1 MTRQEKSTL
10 RLCQLREPRD
20 ARRLLTKLVGEITA
34 GPERLSGVAGA
45 RGGAAEPSRTQTLLS
60 ASRKT
65 FAHIGKTPHTHRA
78 SRLSPRKAARPRYG
92 AVRHGSSSSCGAPKA
107 SSGGSV
113 PDVPAH
119 TAPRGAGIRRSRT
132 GAPRAARGVR
142 RCAASRTAPCY
153 ATACCAVP
161 CCAIARRAVP
171 CYNMPYCAAPQCHA
185 TPYYPTLYCTLRTGP
200 HHPAPNR
207 ALPPDC
213 RVRLRR
219 PRARSSVRRG
229 CSSLHKGL

>member
-78 SRLSPRKAARPRYG
+78 SRLSPQKAARPRSAASSERGPALRCEPNCAVLCYSMLCRAMLCYSTPCCAVLCPAITCRTVPCHSAMPRRTTRRCTARSVPYRTVRCHTIPCG
-92 AVRHGSSSSCGAPKA
+92 AVRCRPPGRA
-107 SSGGSV
+107 S
-113 PDVPAH
+113 
-119 TAPRGAGIRRSRT
+119 RGAAAAHAARSR
-132 GAPRAARGVR
+132 
-142 RCAASRTAPCY
+142 SRPWTI
-153 ATACCAVP
+153 CCAVGF
-161 CCAIARRAVP
+161 ASITSAS
-171 CYNMPYCAAPQCHA
+171 Q
-185 TPYYPTLYCTLRTGP
+185 
-200 HHPAPNR
+200 
-207 ALPPDC
+207 
-213 RVRLRR
+213 
-219 PRARSSVRRG
+219 
-229 CSSLHKGL
+229 

>member
-92 AVRHGSSSSCGAPKA
+92 TVRHGSSSSCGAPKA

-119 TAPRGAGIRRSRT
+119 TAPRGAGSAAAAPERREQREGS
-132 GAPRAARGVR
+132 GAALRAELR
-142 RCAASRTAPCY
+142 RAMLQH
-153 ATACCAVP
+153 AVP
-161 CCAIARRAVP
+161 CHAV
-171 CYNMPYCAAPQCHA
+171 
-185 TPYYPTLYCTLRTGP
+185 L
-200 HHPAPNR
+200 
-207 ALPPDC
+207 
-213 RVRLRR
+213 
-219 PRARSSVRRG
+219 
-229 CSSLHKGL
+229 

>member
-92 AVRHGSSSSCGAPKA
+92 TARQQLLLRSPEGFEWRFCPRCPRTHSPARRRDPPQPHRSAA
-107 SSGGSV
+107 SSERGPALRCEPNCAVLCYSMLCRAMLCYSTPCCVVLCPAITCRTVPCHSAMPRRTTRRCTARSV
-113 PDVPAH
+113 PDR
-119 TAPRGAGIRRSRT
+119 TTPR
-132 GAPRAARGVR
+132 
-142 RCAASRTAPCY
+142 RTAPY
-153 ATACCAVP
+153 LPTAGCDCGGHEP
-161 CCAIARRAVP
+161 
-171 CYNMPYCAAPQCHA
+171 AAA
-185 TPYYPTLYCTLRTGP
+185 
-200 HHPAPNR
+200 
-207 ALPPDC
+207 
-213 RVRLRR
+213 
-219 PRARSSVRRG
+219 
-229 CSSLHKGL
+229 

>member
-20 ARRLLTKLVGEITA
+20 ARRLLTKLVGKITA

-92 AVRHGSSSSCGAPKA
+92 TVRHGSSSSCGAPKA

-153 ATACCAVP
+153 SMLCRAMLCYSTPCCAVLCP
-161 CCAIARRAVP
+161 AITCRTVP
-171 CYNMPYCAAPQCHA
+171 CHSAMPRR
-185 TPYYPTLYCTLRTGP
+185 TTRRCT
-200 HHPAPNR
+200 
-207 ALPPDC
+207 
-213 RVRLRR
+213 
-219 PRARSSVRRG
+219 ARSVPYRTVPYRTAPRRTAPYLPTAG
-229 CSSLHKGL
+229 CDCGGHEPAAA

>member
-92 AVRHGSSSSCGAPKA
+92 TARQQLLLRSPEGFEWRFCPRCPRTHS
-107 SSGGSV
+107 
-113 PDVPAH
+113 PA
-119 TAPRGAGIRRSRT
+119 RRRIRRSRT

-161 CCAIARRAVP
+161 CCAIARRAVS
-171 CYNMPYCAAPQCHA
+171 CCA
-185 TPYYPTLYCTLRTGP
+185 LL
-200 HHPAPNR
+200 
-207 ALPPDC
+207 
-213 RVRLRR
+213 
-219 PRARSSVRRG
+219 
-229 CSSLHKGL
+229 